1 MQLRRRRQIAVPAP
15 AAPAPS
21 RAVAFALA
29 LAFLAALA
37 TLLLAAPARAATG
50 DAALRTTLF
59 DEPGTGNAGVRVIHP
74 QLDLG
79 ANFAETVSINAGYNV
94 DIVSGATPRTFGPVD
109 VVSSPTPFKDTR
121 QLVHGGFGFESP
133 GGGITF
139 SGAYGWES
147 DYRSKSVSATT
158 HHDLYE
164 HNFTLALAY
173 SHNWDSVCD
182 ANNSAVLSQPLQLMA
197 LGTSQHCFQAG
208 QTDVTTQP
216 LSIDAFEPSLAWTMT
231 PRLIVQGGTSIQ
243 ILDGFQ
249 SNPYR
254 QVALGSQGH
263 TPQEHEPLLR
273 QRYAV
278 FARIAYAFPDAKA
291 SALGMVRLY
300 DDSWA
305 LRAVTGDVTI
315 NKYITQV
322 MLVSFR
328 GHYHLQSGASFYRGS
343 NGYRFL
349 GPNGQYWTG
358 DRELSPMSNYLMGAK
373 FAFLRKP
380 RQQRSSWFVEL
391 EADLKYEIL
400 LYQVQPDAPN
410 ADRKFA
416 NILQAALEAR
426 F

>member
-1 MQLRRRRQIAVPAP
+1 
-15 AAPAPS
+15 
-21 RAVAFALA
+21 
-29 LAFLAALA
+29 
-37 TLLLAAPARAATG
+37 
-50 DAALRTTLF
+50 
-59 DEPGTGNAGVRVIHP
+59 
-74 QLDLG
+74 
-79 ANFAETVSINAGYNV
+79 
-94 DIVSGATPRTFGPVD
+94 
-109 VVSSPTPFKDTR
+109 
-121 QLVHGGFGFESP
+121 
-133 GGGITF
+133 
-139 SGAYGWES
+139 
-147 DYRSKSVSATT
+147 
-158 HHDLYE
+158 
-164 HNFTLALAY
+164 
-173 SHNWDSVCD
+173 
-182 ANNSAVLSQPLQLMA
+182 VLSQPLQLMA